1 MKFNRIFLALSFL
14 TSLNSMAASDDFD
27 FNLDLNGDYNIESIE
42 VKKWLNEI
50 DAQLVTLAR
59 SKSLTL
65 KKKLGFVLVCDLNND
80 LKLSDQ
86 EYQILKLRT
95 SELAVRYNKYFIEN
109 FAGDDQIL
117 DSSELRKLRIKFRS
131 TIPGIDLKDLS
142 REKPDLKLN
151 SSVDAEY
158 I

>member
-1 MKFNRIFLALSFL
+1 MKFYRIFLPLSLLL
-14 TSLNSMAASDDFD
+14 TVNLLAASNDFD

-50 DAQLVTLAR
+50 DAQMAILER
-59 SKSLTL
+59 SKNLTL

-95 SELAVRYNKYFIEN
+95 SELAVFYNKYFIEH
-109 FAGDDQIL
+109 FAGDDGIL
-117 DSSELRKLRIKFRS
+117 DSSELRKLRIKFRN
-131 TIPGIDLKDLS
+131 TIPGMDLKDLS